1 MNSST
6 PSQQEGTYMKFIRLA
21 TVLVLAAGVTTSC
34 NSPAPQADDR
44 SAELERRLAETE
56 KKLAEVS
63 QKEQEPPAVAPPAAA
78 PQAVETPPAA
88 PARPPQSQPN
98 AKPAAKPATKPAANQ
113 KPADVVTQE
122 QAAKAKAE
130 VDRLVE
136 QQRAVNS
143 QQAETNLRLKEDV
156 EKLKPQEFVVPAGT
170 VIQVRTTSELT
181 TAKLADGS
189 VFEAHL
195 ERDLKSGEKVLAPAR
210 SRVTGFVVTSDPGG
224 RVKGTAS
231 LTVGVRS
238 IVGAKGNVMAVTT
251 DSFTMDAEST
261 KKKDAVRTGVATG
274 VGAIIGGIAGG
285 GSGAAKGAGAGAA
298 AGVGVSLA
306 TRGAAAVI
314 PAESVIDFKLTA
326 PLTVVIQP

>member
-1 MNSST
+1 
-6 PSQQEGTYMKFIRLA
+6 MKFTRLA
-21 TVLVLAAGVTTSC
+21 LVSILTAGLTAAC
-34 NSPAPQADDR
+34 NSAAPQADDR
-44 SAELERRLAETE
+44 TAELEKRLAETE
-56 KKLAEVS
+56 KQLAEAT
-63 QKEQEPPAVAPPAAA
+63 QKEQPPPQQEAPPPAPATQAPPPPPAAQ
-78 PQAVETPPAA
+78 PQAG
-88 PARPPQSQPN
+88 
-98 AKPAAKPATKPAANQ
+98 AKPARTAANQ
-113 KPADVVTQE
+113 KPVTQE

-130 VDRLVE
+130 AERLVEQQRAVNE

-143 QQAETNLRLKEDV
+143 QQAETNRQLQEQV
-156 EKLKPQEFVVPAGT
+156 EKLKPKEFVVPVGT
-170 VIQVRTTSELT
+170 MIPVRTTAELS
-181 TAKLADGS
+181 TAKLSNGS

-195 ERDLKSGEKVLAPAR
+195 EHDLKSGDTVLAPAR
-210 SRVTGFVVTSDPGG
+210 SRVTGFVVSSDPGG

-238 IVGAKGNVMAVTT
+238 IVGAKGTVMSVTT
-251 DSFTMDAEST
+251 DSFTQDAEST

-298 AGVGVSLA
+298 AGVGVNLA

-314 PAESVIDFKLTA
+314 PAESVIEFKLTA